1 MRAFPVIASSLLLSA
16 CASVQ
21 PIEPRVA
28 PASVSFSGATE
39 QRVELANF
47 DFTPR
52 DIHLQEG
59 KSYALVLANVA
70 SGGHD
75 FAAPEFFG
83 AAEVSA
89 VDAALVETGK
99 VEVPGGETRTVHLVP
114 HAGTYGLLCS
124 HTGHTLLGMK
134 GVIVVE

>member
-1 MRAFPVIASSLLLSA
+1 MRASSVIASSLLFSA

-28 PASVSFSGATE
+28 PASVSFSGAAE

-52 DIHLQEG
+52 NIHLQAG
-59 KSYALVLANVA
+59 KPHALVLANVA

-75 FAAPEFFG
+75 FAAPEF
-83 AAEVSA
+83 S
-89 VDAALVETGK
+89 L
-99 VEVPGGETRTVHLVP
+99 PPR
-114 HAGTYGLLCS
+114 
-124 HTGHTLLGMK
+124 
-134 GVIVVE
+134 